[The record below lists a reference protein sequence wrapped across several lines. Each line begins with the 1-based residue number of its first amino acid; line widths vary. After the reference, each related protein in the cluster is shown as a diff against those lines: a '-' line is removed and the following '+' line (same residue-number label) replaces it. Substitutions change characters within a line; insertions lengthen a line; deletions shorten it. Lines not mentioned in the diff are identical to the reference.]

1 MHFGLVG
8 DFSLMIHLLTSIKR
22 ASETSLMNKVKK
34 DVQCKEE
41 INTIKQKNIKL

>member
-1 MHFGLVG
+1 MRFGLVR

-22 ASETSLMNKVKK
+22 ASETSLTEQGKK